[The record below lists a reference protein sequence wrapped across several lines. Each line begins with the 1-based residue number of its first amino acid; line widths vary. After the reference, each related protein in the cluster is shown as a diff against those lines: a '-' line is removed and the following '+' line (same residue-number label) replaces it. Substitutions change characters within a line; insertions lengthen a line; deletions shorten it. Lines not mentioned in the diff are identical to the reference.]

1 MDLATSLWNHVKAGP
16 PSNIDSYGLSE
27 ARIGSQ
33 AMEISHIKVNPIDL
47 SEATPLSNFKE
58 AFASSLSELN
68 DGTARVVR
76 LRIGIGQ
83 ERMTLEEIGDEI
95 GVTRERI
102 RQLESKAIKLIMRDS
117 TWENVLAPKLAEIL
131 DDREDSLPA
140 ASLGFFDPFFAG
152 TEDMLKELNFI
163 LTRILD
169 DGFHIYKI
177 NGCDFITKI
186 SPEEWDTTVSHGL
199 NLAEQALD
207 EKPTKTDLRQ
217 RVTGL
222 LGEKG
227 RELGSELWA
236 LVQGLVHFSMDADGT
251 ERLAG
256 TGTSAESLVK
266 AVLASADRPL
276 HYSEI
281 PKRVAESFGR
291 NLDIRLAH
299 RAAANVGKLFGPGT
313 YGTMRHCPLTM
324 DEMALLRDEA
334 EDIVQWSCFE
344 LDRTLHELSGEID
357 EQVDQY
363 LVDLA
368 LEGSKV
374 LSRLGRMI
382 WVQSGERTAG
392 SADRIDVSQAILALL
407 GIAGRPM
414 NSGEIQRA
422 LLHDHGLSGYFQI
435 QPRGSLVRVDETRW
449 GIMERDIPLAKNELV
464 ELCDFA
470 AMISMCGEAG
480 QWTVSVSRRAR
491 RVKQPCLASHYSP
504 SIWMSGAMSP
514 RMQAMPTGSS
524 PLFGTRG
531 RLLGAG
537 AFWSPIT

>member
-299 RAAANVGKLFGPGT
+299 RAVANVGKLFGLGT
-313 YGTMRHCPLTM
+313 YGTM
-324 DEMALLRDEA
+324 
-334 EDIVQWSCFE
+334 
-344 LDRTLHELSGEID
+344 
-357 EQVDQY
+357 
-363 LVDLA
+363 
-368 LEGSKV
+368 
-374 LSRLGRMI
+374 
-382 WVQSGERTAG
+382 
-392 SADRIDVSQAILALL
+392 
-407 GIAGRPM
+407 
-414 NSGEIQRA
+414 
-422 LLHDHGLSGYFQI
+422 
-435 QPRGSLVRVDETRW
+435 
-449 GIMERDIPLAKNELV
+449 
-464 ELCDFA
+464 
-470 AMISMCGEAG
+470 
-480 QWTVSVSRRAR
+480 
-491 RVKQPCLASHYSP
+491 
-504 SIWMSGAMSP
+504 
-514 RMQAMPTGSS
+514 
-524 PLFGTRG
+524 
-531 RLLGAG
+531 
-537 AFWSPIT
+537 